1 MPRVGQTP
9 HEPLDFDHGRGVD
22 TDKRLVDASARAKGI
37 SHEFYA
43 QNFED
48 VMLAWGSREE

>member
-22 TDKRLVDASARAKGI
+22 TDKRLVAASVRAKGI

-43 QNFED
+43 QNFEH